1 MKTKII
7 VLTIV
12 LRTKNDAK
20 TNGEVSIMLRNKK
33 YFSIIFGFLL
43 FFSLI
48 VQGNPVYGDNTG
60 YEPENPGIK
69 DEQTAEGDL
78 GMVVTAH
85 TLASK
90 VGSDV
95 LRNGGCAK
103 YGAV

>member
-78 GMVVTAH
+78 GMVRSEEH
-85 TLASK
+85 TSELQSRGHL
-90 VGSDV
+90 VCR
-95 LRNGGCAK
+95 LLLE
-103 YGAV
+103 